1 MHKIARPFDS
11 WLEMA
16 EFIFFAICRWLNSE
30 FALTVHHSFRL
41 QEIITRIY
49 ISANNLFS
57 LEMQSEN
64 EAARTLARQGYHLV
78 GSGAVKP
85 CLWLSRAMRGG
96 DQCYKHHF
104 YGISSHRCV
113 QMTPTLECNHHCLHC
128 WRPID
133 DPVPAKEPIEPAEL
147 LEGILLGQ
155 KKFLSG
161 YGGAKTTDPARLAE
175 AQKPRHMAVSLMGE
189 PTLYPYLKELL
200 ELIRK
205 RGMTTFV
212 VSNATNP
219 EVLSELQPT
228 QLYLSLNAPDEELY
242 RRVCRPAAAFWQKI
256 QESLQIIKE
265 HRCRSVIRITLARD
279 LNMER
284 PEDYARLIAR
294 AEPDFVEVKSYMH
307 LGRSRDR
314 LTREAMPQHQ
324 EILQFTSAL
333 GEALGY
339 ELQADVPLSRVA
351 LLSSGRANRQLVD

>member
-1 MHKIARPFDS
+1 MPPKNPA
-11 WLEMA
+11 A
-16 EFIFFAICRWLNSE
+16 E
-30 FALTVHHSFRL
+30 
-41 QEIITRIY
+41 
-49 ISANNLFS
+49 
-57 LEMQSEN
+57 
-64 EAARTLARQGYHLV
+64 TLARQGYHLV
-78 GSGAVKP
+78 GGGAVKP
-85 CLWLSRAMRGG
+85 CLWLRRAMRGG

-113 QMTPTLECNHHCLHC
+113 QMTPTLECNHQCLHC

-133 DPVPAKEPIEPAEL
+133 DPLPGTEPLEPAAL

-161 YGGAKTTDPARLAE
+161 YGGAKTTDPARLAQARE
-175 AQKPRHMAVSLMGE
+175 PRHVALSLMGE

-200 ELIRK
+200 DLIRK
-205 RGMTTFV
+205 RGMTSFV

-219 EVLSELQPT
+219 QVLADLQPT

-242 RRVCRPAAAFWQKI
+242 RCVCRPTAALWQNV
-256 QESLQIIKE
+256 QESLEIIKQ
-265 HRCRSVIRITLARD
+265 HRCRSVIRMTLARG

-314 LTREAMPQHQ
+314 LTREAMPQHY
-324 EILQFTSAL
+324 EILEFARTL

-339 ELQADVPLSRVA
+339 DLEADVPLSRVA
-351 LLSSGRANRQLVD
+351 LLSSGRVKRCLVD